1 MAATTK
7 ESMKSPECVFGKFPD
22 HTETIKAF
30 YANSPT
36 FREIC
41 ADYEEL
47 IIWIENNCQSEKQP
61 SANCDYA
68 REVLQDLEAEI
79 TDCLQRTNKLV
90 NDECMKST
98 GK

>member
-1 MAATTK
+1 MTTRAE
-7 ESMKSPECVFGKFPD
+7 ESTTPPECVFSKFPD
-22 HTETIKAF
+22 HTETIEEF
-30 YANSPT
+30 YASSPT

-41 ADYEEL
+41 ADYEE
-47 IIWIENNCQSEKQP
+47 IVIWIENNCRSEKQS

-68 REVLQDLEAEI
+68 REVLQDLETEI
-79 TDCLQRTNKLV
+79 TDCLQRTNKLI